1 MPEIYLFVQYLLS
14 MSVQHQ
20 TWQALGTPE
29 ALVWLDSSSRKVACI
44 ERGRSDS
51 DDPLLS
57 GNVIAIYAWQG
68 RSQILGD
75 HPAKKPD
82 EDSYVL
88 CLRKGPLKEELMHM
102 WGE

>member
-14 MSVQHQ
+14 MSGQHQ

-68 RSQILGD
+68 RSQILGTIQQ
-75 HPAKKPD
+75 
-82 EDSYVL
+82 
-88 CLRKGPLKEELMHM
+88 RNLMKIHM
-102 WGE
+102 FFAQGRDP